1 MRQELTEGQRVLM
14 GELLP
19 VSSYAPPPPQDPVQV
34 HVHVGGNS
42 GGNTASCFSWLGMVG
57 AATVGILVYSL
68 YQGQAVSITVG
79 RIETAV
85 MAAAIPQWMD
95 NLKNWW
101 DGKMAMPSVPASPP
115 TPANPVSESKPR
127 VF

>member
-1 MRQELTEGQRVLM
+1 
-14 GELLP
+14 
-19 VSSYAPPPPQDPVQV
+19 
-34 HVHVGGNS
+34 
-42 GGNTASCFSWLGMVG
+42 MVG